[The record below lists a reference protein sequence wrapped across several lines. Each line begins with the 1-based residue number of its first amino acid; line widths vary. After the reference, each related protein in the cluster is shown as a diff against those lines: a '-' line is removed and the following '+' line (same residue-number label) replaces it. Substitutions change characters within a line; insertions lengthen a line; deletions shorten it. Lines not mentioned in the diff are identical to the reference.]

1 MNRFWNGF
9 RIGAITLAFTLAS
22 ISTIA
27 AHGETIWCN
36 SNDPSM
42 ALPCQ
47 PTWAPSVWFSAEYLY
62 WQPTTQATDFAIA
75 EDGTSLSLGSGQVRH
90 ATFDT
95 DSGYRLRLGTQTRT
109 GWNISFGYTDFNS
122 AAQGGIV
129 RPPGI
134 GQLFAT
140 QSHPDGNEEAE
151 IALAFGDL
159 DYHVFDLVVDRSIHQ
174 GTFSDIRVFGGV
186 RWANIEQ
193 NMRVNYD
200 GRDFVLAEVLKQS
213 DVEGAGLRMGTES
226 TWRMAGGFKMYGQLS
241 GGILL
246 SELNTLHQETNFA
259 GADVLVNISDGRDRA
274 IPFLDV
280 SAAIGWD
287 SDFASILVGYEM
299 ENWFGLHDR
308 SMFVDDIHEATF
320 ATISEDILLSGL
332 FVRAT
337 IRR

>member
-1 MNRFWNGF
+1 LHWR
-9 RIGAITLAFTLAS
+9 
-22 ISTIA
+22 
-27 AHGETIWCN
+27 
-36 SNDPSM
+36 
-42 ALPCQ
+42 
-47 PTWAPSVWFSAEYLY
+47 
-62 WQPTTQATDFAIA
+62 PTTQATDFAVI

-90 ATFDT
+90 ATFET
-95 DSGYRLRLGTQTRT
+95 DSGYRFRLGTQTRT
-109 GWNISFGYTDFNS
+109 GWNISFGYTDFSS
-122 AAQGGIV
+122 AARGGAV

-151 IALAFGDL
+151 VALAFGDF
-159 DYHVFDLVVDRSIHQ
+159 DYHVFDLVVDRSIHHSA
-174 GTFSDIRVFGGV
+174 FSNARVFGGV

-193 NMRVNYD
+193 NSRTNYD
-200 GRDFVLAEVLKQS
+200 GRDFVNAEVLKQS
-213 DVEGAGLRMGTES
+213 NVEGAGLRMGTES
-226 TWRMAGGFKMYGQLS
+226 TWMLANGFHLYGQVS

-246 SELNTLHQETNFA
+246 SQLDTLHRETNFT
-259 GADVLVNISDGRDRA
+259 GSDVLLEISDGRDRA

-280 SAAIGWD
+280 STAVGWEGK
-287 SDFASILVGYEM
+287 FASILVGYEM